1 MDNRSRQW
9 RPECGRKLPRGTAG
23 HPLTEGARE
32 YSRAQGERGRFFAAA
47 LLFAV
52 LLFAAIFPMR
62 VQASDYRLGYS
73 TEPSNNDYIFTTKS
87 PRGNVG
93 KSMSISFRVRPTD
106 EDMNN
111 LQVSLAETGDF
122 QQIEERGEG
131 DYLVDYYPFE
141 ILETTFV
148 PKHIGNVKQ
157 GNVKS
162 VSISARVRRD
172 ALQGYY
178 SIPILLEWDD
188 GGYDIDYVNVW
199 ISTSSDTSQDEEED
213 LKEGNYFVIGENQA
227 TPRGVYPNVLN
238 FGVNFRNKR
247 ETTAQDVTIH
257 MGLSEDDT
265 KFPFEINEGNYD
277 RTFARGANGETVTA
291 SYSMAIRKDSYTVS
305 FPIPFTIAF
314 RSISEGDLHTEEG
327 TFYVHVTSKD
337 KEDDLRDFDA
347 NDRTRARLIVD
358 SYYTIPEEVYAGDE
372 FELVLNMKNASSDVP
387 ASNILFNLESE
398 KVSDSAVF
406 TTESGT
412 SSLVVNS
419 LSPGQTTEVR
429 AKFTARAGVDQ
440 RSYGITVKEKYDSP
454 EFKNAEESIVVD
466 IPVKQYA
473 RLSTSNIDVMPDS
486 ITVGGESNVMFG
498 INNTGKVILYNVTV
512 SFAGD
517 SIRPVDSYV
526 GNIKPGETGNVDA
539 MLMGTAPTMDD
550 GKVKITVS
558 YEDENGEVSTVEKE
572 MTLFVTEEI
581 PMDYGDM
588 DVGNMTDVEADQ
600 GFFAS
605 HRTGVLL
612 AAAAA
617 AAAAVLGLR
626 AYKKNKRKKELQ
638 DEEEAIDDEIS

>member
-9 RPECGRKLPRGTAG
+9 RPECSRKLPRGTAG

-178 SIPILLEWDD
+178 SIPILLEWD
-188 GGYDIDYVNVW
+188 GGSDIDYVNVW

-213 LKEGNYFVIGENQA
+213 LKEGNYFVVGENQS

-238 FGVNFRNKR
+238 FAVNFRNKR

-257 MGLSEDDT
+257 MELSEDDT
-265 KFPFEINEGNYD
+265 KFPFEINDGNYD
-277 RTFARGANGETVTA
+277 RTYERIAYGETVSA
-291 SYSMAIRKDSYTVS
+291 PYSMAIRKDSYTGYY
-305 FPIPFTIAF
+305 PIKFTVTF
-314 RSISEGDLHTEEG
+314 RLSSEGDLHTEEL
-327 TFYVHVTSKD
+327 TFYVHITSKD

-372 FELVLNMKNASSDVP
+372 FELILNMKNASSDVP

-398 KVSDSAVF
+398 KVDDSAVF

-419 LSPGQTTEVR
+419 LAPGQSTEVR
-429 AKFTARAGVDQ
+429 AKFTAKAGVDQ

-498 INNTGKVILYNVTV
+498 INNTGKVILYNVSV
-512 SFAGD
+512 SFAAD

-539 MLMGTAPTMDD
+539 MLTGTAVTMDE
-550 GKVKITVS
+550 GIIPITIT
-558 YEDENGEVSTVEKE
+558 YEDENGNACEPVTRE
-572 MTLFVTEEI
+572 MTLFVTEEM
-581 PMDYGDM
+581 PMDWDMPVDGDVIAEEPSFW
-588 DVGNMTDVEADQ
+588 DKYK
-600 GFFAS
+600 FA
-605 HRTGVLL
+605 VLGGGAL
-612 AAAAA
+612 CLVAAAAI
-617 AAAAVLGLR
+617 VIR
-626 AYKKNKRKKELQ
+626 IRRKKKAAK
-638 DEEEAIDDEIS
+638 EEEDIEDEDI